1 LLKSIACILMRSNF
15 TSLFYEIKSPF
26 FLSNLLWAALFQLAI
41 VASGFAQVA
50 DPVLSPSAGSSASN
64 VTVTVS
70 DSTPGITAYYTTN
83 GSTPTTSS
91 SAVPSTNTLTVSVG
105 TTLKVQAYQGN
116 ATPSNVVTAQFTS
129 SGFVTS
135 GTQHAI
141 ILKNDGTIWATG
153 LNSSGQLATGNTTS
167 ANLPVQATVTGV
179 NPIASTTS
187 RTMATENG
195 LPIWWELQ
203 NFGQTGLNPSALAP
217 NGSGLTILQSYQQGV
232 NPQQIAPIEPF
243 AIAISATG
251 PFQAPAN
258 PVVVA
263 NVTHPS
269 ATTITQVQYYNVT
282 SGPPGSGNLI
292 GTSTTAPYTLQF
304 SGLTSGL
311 YPSQLY
317 TIEAIATDS
326 TGATR
331 SATTEFEVT
340 ASNFYQ
346 RGLGLDDVYVSSV
359 VGIGFEK
366 GQYLDEV
373 QGTDPS
379 NNFTNIYPTSQY
391 ALYPWFLRTAGE
403 TNELWQHIAS
413 VTISAVNNSTGVL
426 TTSANAALHVGQKIT
441 ISGATGDT
449 AINGTFLVGTVP
461 AANQLTITTLTG
473 GSVTL
478 SGTYTASSGA
488 ITAATYNVLPTAGTV
503 VQGGEPPLVAFGSQG
518 GGTPLYTNQSYNFG
532 VVPGG
537 QVVFNPIVISS
548 VNNTSDV
555 LTTSTNHGLHVGQ
568 TIVISGATGDT
579 VINGTFLVA
588 TVPAA
593 NQLTLSTATGGAFTP
608 SGTYTASSGSI
619 TSADIKVEVY
629 QASSFA
635 SGVKIA
641 PVYVQAFT
649 IPRAT
654 NTTAWSAFVANG
666 YVQDYPISTSYGGN
680 SISFDT
686 QVQLVNLSLHR

>member
-1 LLKSIACILMRSNF
+1 MKSSRLSSF
-15 TSLFYEIKSPF
+15 QTF
-26 FLSNLLWAALFQLAI
+26 FWAALFQLAI

-311 YPSQLY
+311 SP
-317 TIEAIATDS
+317 
-326 TGATR
+326 
-331 SATTEFEVT
+331 
-340 ASNFYQ
+340 
-346 RGLGLDDVYVSSV
+346 
-359 VGIGFEK
+359 
-366 GQYLDEV
+366 
-373 QGTDPS
+373 
-379 NNFTNIYPTSQY
+379 
-391 ALYPWFLRTAGE
+391 
-403 TNELWQHIAS
+403 
-413 VTISAVNNSTGVL
+413 
-426 TTSANAALHVGQKIT
+426 
-441 ISGATGDT
+441 
-449 AINGTFLVGTVP
+449 IN
-461 AANQLTITTLTG
+461 
-473 GSVTL
+473 
-478 SGTYTASSGA
+478 
-488 ITAATYNVLPTAGTV
+488 
-503 VQGGEPPLVAFGSQG
+503 
-518 GGTPLYTNQSYNFG
+518 
-532 VVPGG
+532 
-537 QVVFNPIVISS
+537 
-548 VNNTSDV
+548 
-555 LTTSTNHGLHVGQ
+555 
-568 TIVISGATGDT
+568 
-579 VINGTFLVA
+579 
-588 TVPAA
+588 
-593 NQLTLSTATGGAFTP
+593 
-608 SGTYTASSGSI
+608 
-619 TSADIKVEVY
+619 
-629 QASSFA
+629 
-635 SGVKIA
+635 
-641 PVYVQAFT
+641 
-649 IPRAT
+649 
-654 NTTAWSAFVANG
+654 W
-666 YVQDYPISTSYGGN
+666 
-680 SISFDT
+680 
-686 QVQLVNLSLHR
+686 